1 MKEISFFIEKCKS
14 FLDKESFEIIYQL
27 YKTYRDKIIKDKD
40 IIKQIKFYLKSND
53 ILLNLFNNII
63 L

>member
-1 MKEISFFIEKCKS
+1 MKEIEFFIEKCKGY
-14 FLDKESFEIIYQL
+14 LDNDSFEIIFQL
-27 YKTYRDKIIKDKD
+27 YTTYKAQIIKDKN